1 MLVSR
6 NAEAAEASLA
16 AIEVAQA
23 IGDRATEGHARNT
36 LGTALGALSRFDEG
50 IALLEESLAI
60 AREVDNLDDINR
72 GYTNLSEILLVAGR
86 LEEGRELALEGATF
100 ARDLGFHRA
109 YGSYLLATAAM
120 ISFQRGA
127 WDDVD
132 EVTRT
137 ALALDAQN
145 MAAIRVHVVR
155 ARLLIARGD
164 LDAAEEQLEPA
175 LAIAARADDVQ
186 HGALAHIARAEL
198 LMARGDRAEALH
210 VVARVVELADA
221 SDDDFYAEPATHL
234 GVELA
239 ADLAED
245 ARARH
250 DEADLAGAIAA
261 GAPFLDRAG
270 ALAARA
276 ETTGIAPR
284 TRGELATVA
293 AERGRLEGVHDVE
306 RVARGRARRG
316 TRSAS
321 RTARRR
327 RAPVSRRRSSR
338 LPQTRAEVAT
348 ELRAAAA
355 LADALRATP
364 LRDRIGRIAR
374 WARVT
379 VAPNADA
386 DAVVADEDAPAFALT
401 PREREVLALVADG
414 RTNRQIAAE
423 LFISE
428 KTASVHVSN
437 ILAKLGVGNRAEAA
451 AVAHR
456 VGLAG

>member
-1 MLVSR
+1 M
-6 NAEAAEASLA
+6 
-16 AIEVAQA
+16 
-23 IGDRATEGHARNT
+23 
-36 LGTALGALSRFDEG
+36 
-50 IALLEESLAI
+50 
-60 AREVDNLDDINR
+60 
-72 GYTNLSEILLVAGR
+72 
-86 LEEGRELALEGATF
+86 
-100 ARDLGFHRA
+100 
-109 YGSYLLATAAM
+109 
-120 ISFQRGA
+120 
-127 WDDVD
+127 
-132 EVTRT
+132 
-137 ALALDAQN
+137 
-145 MAAIRVHVVR
+145 
-155 ARLLIARGD
+155 
-164 LDAAEEQLEPA
+164 
-175 LAIAARADDVQ
+175 
-186 HGALAHIARAEL
+186 
-198 LMARGDRAEALH
+198 
-210 VVARVVELADA
+210 ARVVELADA

-306 RVARGRARRG
+306 AWRAAARTWHEIGEPYGEAQARARL
-316 TRSAS
+316 AEALLA
-321 RTARRR
+321 TA
-327 RAPVSRRRSSR
+327 A
-338 LPQTRAEVAT
+338 TRAEVAT

-364 LRDRIGRIAR
+364 LRDRIGRVAR